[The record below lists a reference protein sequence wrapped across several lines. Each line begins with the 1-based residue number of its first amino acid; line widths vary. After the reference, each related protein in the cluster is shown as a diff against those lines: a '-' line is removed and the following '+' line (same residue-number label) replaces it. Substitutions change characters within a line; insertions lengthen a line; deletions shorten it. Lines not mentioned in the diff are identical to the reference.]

1 MVMDSIR
8 ERAARQRKSRQY
20 TVLYV
25 ISRVDRI
32 LTHADDPPYCL
43 SKDTHVADGAMA
55 SGLVTTLPSLDDALL
70 VVPVLSSPYSS
81 GRVTAWPPPRVLV
94 LGYSRI
100 LLEQGEFPT
109 HI

>member
-55 SGLVTTLPSLDDALL
+55 SSLVTTLLSLDDAL
-70 VVPVLSSPYSS
+70 VPMLPSPYSS

-100 LLEQGEFPT
+100 LLEQGECPT